1 MRMGSPF
8 LLPRNGA
15 RVDGLWLQEGKAVP
29 QHGYSPWSS
38 KPRCETRTQPAPILP
53 LSGTCSVPRPPE
65 LGVCAHPLLQ
75 THSRRHRSLRERSRA
90 ASSAAHSCEQMP
102 PVGAEASQS
111 SPECSFK
118 DISAAQLSFHLCV
131 FFCQPPSLL
140 STPISLLLHP
150 RHFSPDILMQPHNPE
165 GRYPPHISELLVSS
179 CPFHWPKLSGIP
191 CAASTVSP
199 ASAHPSA
206 RIPAPPELGLVSLA
220 QPKPC
225 L

>member
-1 MRMGSPF
+1 MRTGSPF

-15 RVDGLWLQEGKAVP
+15 RADGLWLQEGKTVL

-38 KPRCETRTQPAPILP
+38 KPRRETRTQPAAILP

-75 THSRRHRSLRERSRA
+75 TRSRRHRSLRERSRA
-90 ASSAAHSCEQMP
+90 ASSATHSCEQMP

-131 FFCQPPSLL
+131 FFSPPLL
-140 STPISLLLHP
+140 SWSFKTNKVSRTRQRDNHP
-150 RHFSPDILMQPHNPE
+150 LIPFPRVSRLFGDSAAAGGTFTEGKAGASHRDNSSEPRAPEHWGGNTCLGFSFSVPRP
-165 GRYPPHISELLVSS
+165 
-179 CPFHWPKLSGIP
+179 W
-191 CAASTVSP
+191 
-199 ASAHPSA
+199 
-206 RIPAPPELGLVSLA
+206 
-220 QPKPC
+220 
-225 L
+225 